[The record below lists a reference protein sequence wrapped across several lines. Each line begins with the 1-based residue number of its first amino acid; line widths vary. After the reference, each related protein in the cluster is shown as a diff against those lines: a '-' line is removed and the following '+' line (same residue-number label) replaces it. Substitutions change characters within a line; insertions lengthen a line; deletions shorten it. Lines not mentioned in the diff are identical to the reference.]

1 MKKYFAL
8 AVLCS
13 LSSVSFAA
21 DLIHPMDFNGT
32 EAEKKRVVSQIT
44 ASVKETY
51 TSIGMGDP
59 YTLRMMEKEELRSFK
74 ALTQVTNRKLLDSVI
89 RQYCNIGMC
98 NYNTIL
104 MMYNEQNSAA
114 SRKLTW

>member
-1 MKKYFAL
+1 MKKYLAL
-8 AVLCS
+8 AVLCT
-13 LSSVSFAA
+13 LPSVSFAY
-21 DLIHPMDFNGT
+21 DLIHPLDFNGST
-32 EAEKKRVVSQIT
+32 AEKERVISQIT

-51 TSIGMGDP
+51 SKVGMGDP
-59 YTLRMMEKEELRSFK
+59 STLRMMEKEELRSFK